1 MVIFGILR
9 HIGNHAMSV
18 VYSAEIGTVKSGIG
32 VVEDTVHG
40 NPSARDGGENHCH
53 GFLNLKNII
62 MIALHRLG
70 DRQRESMSVCEV
82 NCICG
87 LAFLRGLICS
97 QFSSTC
103 AGSMTAVGMR
113 QRQINGNPVFSQKI
127 DEPLFPMPSLAPLSI
142 VMVHCPMFEYGFTE
156 KMLNRKMFPLASDLQ
171 LVEDGIDY
179 LDDARFGDKTAF
191 CHGKMRQYSICYCI
205 FVKYSVIPVSYR
217 DSANANYY
225 GIEGKEEAVAY
236 LGHEI
241 LGKRLRE
248 ISNELLNSQEDIR
261 VLMGSGIDVLKLK
274 SSMTLFDFVS
284 PGDVFGL
291 VLDKFFDGKRCRRT
305 LEILST

>member
-1 MVIFGILR
+1 MENLDRFVMAQERTYDVALQ
-9 HIGNHAMSV
+9 
-18 VYSAEIGTVKSGIG
+18 EIR
-32 VVEDTVHG
+32 
-40 NPSARDGGENHCH
+40 NGGKRSHWIWYV
-53 GFLNLKNII
+53 FP
-62 MIALHRLG
+62 
-70 DRQRESMSVCEV
+70 Q
-82 NCICG
+82 
-87 LAFLRGLICS
+87 LRGLGR
-97 QFSSTC
+97 T
-103 AGSMTAVGMR
+103 
-113 QRQINGNPVFSQKI
+113 
-127 DEPLFPMPSLAPLSI
+127 
-142 VMVHCPMFEYGFTE
+142 
-156 KMLNRKMFPLASDLQ
+156 
-171 LVEDGIDY
+171 
-179 LDDARFGDKTAF
+179 
-191 CHGKMRQYSICYCI
+191 
-205 FVKYSVIPVSYR
+205 
-217 DSANANYY
+217 ANANYY